1 MRDIARHCKGNQKN
15 KDGRSSIVNLM
26 DNRIIFLNG
35 EITDSS
41 SKEIIEQ
48 LLKLDMSNNKKDI
61 TLFINSG
68 GGNVPAA
75 LALFDTMNY
84 IKSDIKTIG
93 IGKCSS
99 AASLILLNGTKG
111 KRYMTKNAE
120 VMIHEVSSGSFGKV
134 SEMKEDLNHS
144 MIVNEKV
151 LKIIASKTDRT
162 LKQIRAATKNKDNWM
177 NAYQALKFG
186 FVDKVL

>member
-1 MRDIARHCKGNQKN
+1 MRNNKRHYRGNREH
-15 KDGRSSIVNLM
+15 KDKKASTVNLM
-26 DNRIIFLNG
+26 DNRVIFLNG

-41 SKEIIEQ
+41 AKEIIEQ

-68 GGNVPAA
+68 GGSVPAS
-75 LALFDTMNY
+75 LALFDMMNY

-151 LKIIASKTDRT
+151 LKIISDRT
-162 LKQIRAATKNKDNWM
+162 NKSIKHIKATIKNKDNWM
-177 NAYQALKFG
+177 NANQALKFG